1 MPRPGVCT
9 RSVAGW
15 SIRQTSTLT
24 EVVVAPLHF
33 DAAAAVVNF
42 SEPRRARGVTDTEGP
57 AMALSSNAA
66 KLKKRVGG
74 DGIGR
79 RRNRIVGS
87 PPPVDAVGQW
97 RACISASRIPAH
109 WAKKFDPLSRR
120 NQGSIS
126 IHHYIQSP
134 C

>member
-57 AMALSSNAA
+57 AMALSSHAA
-66 KLKKRVGG
+66 TLKNQKMKRGERG
-74 DGIGR
+74 MGR
-79 RRNRIVGS
+79 SDRADAKAQRCVAAASGCCG
-87 PPPVDAVGQW
+87 PVASLY
-97 RACISASRIPAH
+97 ISEPNPVS
-109 WAKKFDPLSRR
+109 L
-120 NQGSIS
+120 
-126 IHHYIQSP
+126 
-134 C
+134 